1 MNAQISENFLQNS
14 RKLSGG
20 VPEYL
25 PEGGLVPYL
34 TVARG
39 DEEVARRRVELYLP
53 QDVTG
58 VLIRLLS
65 RDNVAAKKGQVV
77 VISIY

>member
-1 MNAQISENFLQNS
+1 M
-14 RKLSGG
+14 
-20 VPEYL
+20 
-25 PEGGLVPYL
+25 PYL

-39 DEEVARRRVELYLP
+39 DEEVARRRVELNLP